1 MAAPFAKW
9 VTGVIPT
16 LLANEV
22 IMNCMVCNKLL
33 EPSRQR
39 LCETCKEESRQ
50 EVVKQL
56 GGEEQYKKL
65 LCWPKDGK
73 KEERK

>member
-1 MAAPFAKW
+1 
-9 VTGVIPT
+9 
-16 LLANEV
+16 
-22 IMNCMVCNKLL
+22 MNCMVCNKLL
-33 EPSRQR
+33 EPSGQR